1 MNDLENFEN
10 QVRFNQ
16 VVKVV
21 LSVFNSCVNVFFRQ
35 RDVDNVIRQI
45 IDLSQELVFIKVCRF
60 VCLVDKVYFRN
71 R

>member
-21 LSVFNSCVNVFFRQ
+21 LSVFNNCVNVLFGQ